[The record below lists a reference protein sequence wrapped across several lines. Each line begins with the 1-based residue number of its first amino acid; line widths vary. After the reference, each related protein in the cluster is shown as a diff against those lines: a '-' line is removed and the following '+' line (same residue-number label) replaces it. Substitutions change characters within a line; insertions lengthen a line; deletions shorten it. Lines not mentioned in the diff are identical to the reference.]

1 MKLSVVIPAHNEQGC
16 IEETVV
22 DLLNTLRSASI
33 GSEILIVNDHS
44 TDSTE
49 NILEKL
55 SKNYAEVRFINN
67 TYLNGFGNTVRL
79 GLENFTGDAVAIVMA
94 DGSDDPNDVVKFFH
108 KLDEGYDCVFGSRF
122 IKSGKTHGY
131 PKFKLIVNRMT
142 NLFISALFGMRYN
155 DTTNAFKMY
164 RRETIKT
171 LAPLVSQYFNLTAEL
186 SLKAIIRGCSYAVL
200 PNTWTN
206 RKSGASKLKL
216 KKMGS
221 CYLFTILYCFI
232 EKWRVT
238 LGRDSNRKKHIQ
250 VHRG

>member
-16 IEETVV
+16 IKETVV
-22 DLLNTLRSASI
+22 GLLNRLRSGSI
-33 GSEILIVNDHS
+33 ESEILIVNDHS

-55 SKNYAEVRFINN
+55 SKSYAEVRFINN
-67 TYLNGFGNTVRL
+67 TSLNGFGNTVRL

-164 RRETIKT
+164 RREMIKMV
-171 LAPLVSQYFNLTAEL
+171 APLVSQHFNLTVEL

-200 PNTWTN
+200 PNTWRN
-206 RKSGASKLKL
+206 RKSGVSKLKL

-221 CYLFTILYCFI
+221 RYLFTILDCFI
-232 EKWRVT
+232 EKWRGT
-238 LGRDSNRKKHIQ
+238 LNCNRRNQIQIHRD
-250 VHRG
+250 